1 MAGTDAK
8 LLAEEARA
16 SLVAGLYA
24 GTYIEPTSMTLG
36 DWIIDHWIALV
47 TERAKPTTVASYRSI
62 VGHHVLPTVGG
73 VRIHDVT
80 SEHLD
85 ASYTRLLTS
94 GRLDGRGGLHRRT
107 VGNVHRLI
115 HLALSDAQAAGVIKD
130 NPADDAHP
138 PPRTAVRTPANRAW
152 EPEDVERFLDSV
164 QGDPLQAVW
173 HLAALT
179 GMRRGEIA
187 AIRCRNIDLK
197 ESPLFVCE
205 SRTRV
210 GTSTVSSTPKS
221 GRARTVELDRA
232 TVETLRAHR
241 RKQPVPDI
249 DVEVFTYPDGRP
261 LRPEYLSERFLRL
274 SAKAGLRRIRFH
286 DLRHT
291 HATLALRAG
300 HGARRR

>member
-115 HLALSDAQAAGVIKD
+115 HLALSDAQAA
-130 NPADDAHP
+130 
-138 PPRTAVRTPANRAW
+138 
-152 EPEDVERFLDSV
+152 
-164 QGDPLQAVW
+164 
-173 HLAALT
+173 
-179 GMRRGEIA
+179 EI
-187 AIRCRNIDLK
+187 
-197 ESPLFVCE
+197 
-205 SRTRV
+205 
-210 GTSTVSSTPKS
+210 
-221 GRARTVELDRA
+221 GRAHV
-232 TVETLRAHR
+232 
-241 RKQPVPDI
+241 
-249 DVEVFTYPDGRP
+249 
-261 LRPEYLSERFLRL
+261 
-274 SAKAGLRRIRFH
+274 
-286 DLRHT
+286 
-291 HATLALRAG
+291 
-300 HGARRR
+300 